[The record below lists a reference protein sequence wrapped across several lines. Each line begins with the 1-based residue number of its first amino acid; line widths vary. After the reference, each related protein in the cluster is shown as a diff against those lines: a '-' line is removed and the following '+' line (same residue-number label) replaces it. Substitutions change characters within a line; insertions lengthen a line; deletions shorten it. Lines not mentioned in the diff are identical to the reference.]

1 MDVIKVMAPDH
12 NNTAL
17 EIRLD
22 LEDETEN
29 QEPVDD
35 ILEAYGINGNPPS
48 YLTPLLAIQVY
59 YYSRKADFIDSAG
72 QGRLGIKIQPGEM
85 Y

>member
-1 MDVIKVMAPDH
+1 MEVIKVAEDH

-29 QEPVDD
+29 QKPVDD
-35 ILEAYGINGNPPS
+35 NLAAYGINGNPPS
-48 YLTPLLAIQVY
+48 YLTPLLAVQVY
-59 YYSRKADFIDSAG
+59 YYSH
-72 QGRLGIKIQPGEM
+72 
-85 Y
+85 